1 MEQGPAHGGVDTPA
15 RLELLA
21 AKVIRRTQLSTHFL
35 FVGSQSDDPHNPPK
49 VMIRIT
55 QSESYESKL

>member
-21 AKVIRRTQLSTHFL
+21 AEVIRKLSTHFL